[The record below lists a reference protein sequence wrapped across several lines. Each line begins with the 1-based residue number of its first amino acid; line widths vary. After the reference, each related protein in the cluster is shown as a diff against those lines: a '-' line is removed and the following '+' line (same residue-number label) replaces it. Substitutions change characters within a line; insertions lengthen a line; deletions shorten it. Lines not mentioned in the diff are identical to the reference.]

1 MKNCEFLL
9 DPEFNGEIKEEDDDF
24 DEPDSEPSG
33 ER

>member
-1 MKNCEFLL
+1 MKNCEFLI
-9 DPEFNGEIKEEDDDF
+9 DPEFSGETKEEDDDF